1 MLIQFS
7 KNWWVLLVN
16 GIIALILG
24 LFAVFSPQDTLVTLA
39 KYFGFLVIIAGLIL
53 GIGVVNRMRKNEPY
67 TWLLIEA
74 IIIII
79 LGAVILLYTEQTLMI
94 FAIIIGIWAIT
105 MGVMQFMILASIK
118 DEIENKNIIL
128 INALITVAFGIVLFF
143 NPFTGMKIFTILI
156 GVAALIIGV
165 MMIMV
170 AFSVKKVQE
179 GN

>member
-16 GIIALILG
+16 GIIALLLG

-39 KYFGFLVIIAGLIL
+39 KYFGFLVILAGVIL
-53 GIGVVNRMRKNEPY
+53 GIGVVIRMQKKEPY
-67 TWLLIEA
+67 NWLLIEA

-79 LGAVILLYTEQTLMI
+79 LGAIILLYTEQTLMI

-105 MGVMQFMILASIK
+105 MGILQFMILASIK
-118 DEIENKNIIL
+118 DEIENKSIIL
-128 INALITVAFGIVLFF
+128 INAIITLAFGIALFF
-143 NPFTGMKIFTILI
+143 NPFAGMKIFTILI
-156 GVAALIIGV
+156 GIAALIMGV

-170 AFSVKKVQE
+170 AFNVKKIQE
-179 GN
+179 DN